1 MFKKYIMP
9 IQDKRK
15 YLNELKDKCFQESK
29 NYKKRYKRLKLKD
42 DAIDV
47 ITSGMNAS
55 VIALTISGFVLPPL
69 LIASASLSGFSFV
82 IQQGQRT
89 YNLKRKYI
97 QHDITIKQYDALAR
111 EIISVL
117 HRNHM
122 SSVEYDEFIEQVN
135 DKWALIDDSRII

>member
-1 MFKKYIMP
+1 MTIE
-9 IQDKRK
+9 DKRK
-15 YLNELKDKCFQESK
+15 YLNELKDKCFEESRS
-29 NYKKRYKRLKLKD
+29 YKKRYSKLKWRD

-47 ITSGMNAS
+47 LTSGMNSA

-69 LIASASLSGFSFV
+69 LIASASLSGTSFI

-111 EIISVL
+111 EIISTL

-122 SSVEYDEFIEQVN
+122 TSAEYDDFIEQVN

>member
-1 MFKKYIMP
+1 MP
-9 IQDKRK
+9 VDDKRK
-15 YLNELKDKCFQESK
+15 YLNELKDKCFEESK
-29 NYKKRYKRLKLKD
+29 AYKKRYKRLKRKD

-55 VIALTISGFVLPPL
+55 VIALTISGFVIPPL
-69 LIASASLSGFSFV
+69 LIVSASLSGFSFV
-82 IQQGQRT
+82 IQQSQRQ

-111 EIISVL
+111 EIISTL
-117 HRNHM
+117 QRNHM
-122 SSVEYDEFIEQVN
+122 SSAEYDDFIEQVN

>member
-1 MFKKYIMP
+1 MTIE
-9 IQDKRK
+9 DKRK
-15 YLNELKDKCFQESK
+15 YLNELKDKCFEESRS
-29 NYKKRYKRLKLKD
+29 YKKRYSKLKWRD

-47 ITSGMNAS
+47 ITSGMNSA

-69 LIASASLSGFSFV
+69 LIASASLSGTSFI

-111 EIISVL
+111 EIISTL

-122 SSVEYDEFIEQVN
+122 TSAEYDDFIEQVN

>member
-1 MFKKYIMP
+1 MTIE
-9 IQDKRK
+9 DKRN
-15 YLNELKDKCFQESK
+15 YLNELKDKCFEESK
-29 NYKKRYKRLKLKD
+29 AYKKRYSKLKWQD
-42 DAIDV
+42 DFIDV
-47 ITSGMNAS
+47 ITSGMNS
-55 VIALTISGFVLPPL
+55 GVIALTISGFVLPPL
-69 LIASASLSGFSFV
+69 LIASASLSGVSFV

-111 EIISVL
+111 EIISTL

-122 SSVEYDEFIEQVN
+122 SSAEYDDFIEQVN

>member
-1 MFKKYIMP
+1 MP

-15 YLNELKDKCFQESK
+15 YLNELKDKCFEESK
-29 NYKKRYKRLKLKD
+29 IYKKRYRKLKLKD

-122 SSVEYDEFIEQVN
+122 SGAEYDDFIEQVN
-135 DKWALIDDSRII
+135 DKWSLIDDSRII

>member
-1 MFKKYIMP
+1 MTIE
-9 IQDKRK
+9 DKRK
-15 YLNELKDKCFQESK
+15 YLNELKDKCFEESK
-29 NYKKRYKRLKLKD
+29 AYKKRYSKLKRRD
-42 DAIDV
+42 DFIDV
-47 ITSGMNAS
+47 ITSGMNS
-55 VIALTISGFVLPPL
+55 GVIALTISGFVLPPL
-69 LIASASLSGFSFV
+69 LIVSASLSGVSFV

-111 EIISVL
+111 EIISTL

-122 SSVEYDEFIEQVN
+122 SSAEYDDFIEQVN

>member
-1 MFKKYIMP
+1 MP
-9 IQDKRK
+9 IDDKRK
-15 YLNELKDKCFQESK
+15 YLNELKDKCFEESK
-29 NYKKRYKRLKLKD
+29 AYKKRYKLLKKKD

-47 ITSGMNAS
+47 FTSAMNSA
-55 VIALTISGFVLPPL
+55 VIALTISGFVLAPL
-69 LIASASLSGFSFV
+69 LIVSASLSGVSFV

-111 EIISVL
+111 EIISTL
-117 HRNHM
+117 QRNHM
-122 SSVEYDEFIEQVN
+122 SSAEYDDFIEQVN